1 MPFFFTTPV
10 KKGVQESPQT
20 FLNPEIKNIFPL
32 KMARAQ
38 RKPFQIVLC
47 VLLRKALH
55 HLVQLSADGGGG
67 GDLYLAAK
75 AAHPAEKLLAD
86 TDGHVK
92 VEVLRVLRAEHRFP
106 AKALPAAH
114 RRVTRYSVPPNILKC
129 LRR

>member
-47 VLLRKALH
+47 VLLRQPLH
-55 HLVQLSADGGGG
+55 ESLKTQIDIQFL
-67 GDLYLAAK
+67 K
-75 AAHPAEKLLAD
+75 ELAD
-86 TDGHVK
+86 
-92 VEVLRVLRAEHRFP
+92 
-106 AKALPAAH
+106 
-114 RRVTRYSVPPNILKC
+114 I
-129 LRR
+129 